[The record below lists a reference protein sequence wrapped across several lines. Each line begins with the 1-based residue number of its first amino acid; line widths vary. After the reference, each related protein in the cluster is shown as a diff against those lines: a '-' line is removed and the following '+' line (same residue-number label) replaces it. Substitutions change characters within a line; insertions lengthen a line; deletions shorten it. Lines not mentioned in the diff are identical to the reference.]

1 MASQNALFETQIKN
15 FLIHRKIMFLSRDF
29 QFFYILVIH
38 EI

>member
-15 FLIHRKIMFLSRDF
+15 FLIHRKIMFLSRE
-29 QFFYILVIH
+29 IH